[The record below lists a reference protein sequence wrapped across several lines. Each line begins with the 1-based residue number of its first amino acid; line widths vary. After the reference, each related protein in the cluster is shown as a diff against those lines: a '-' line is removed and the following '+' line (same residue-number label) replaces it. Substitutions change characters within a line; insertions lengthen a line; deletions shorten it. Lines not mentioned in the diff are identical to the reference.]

1 MVRILRKKNKNEK
14 SLIKV
19 NENNIF
25 VKIRNFFRKNKKNE
39 TVTESVDKTSTTAEI
54 QREHFKEFIK
64 NIEDERTKLLKLQKQ
79 HRNGEIKEKD
89 LTQVQIKSLC
99 NLYDEQIETI
109 QRSIQY
115 RKQRIL
121 QYKKSL

>member
-1 MVRILRKKNKNEK
+1 MVKILRKKNRDEK

-39 TVTESVDKTSTTAEI
+39 TVIETVDKTLTTAEI
-54 QREHFKEFIK
+54 QREHFKEYIK
-64 NIEDERTKLLKLQKQ
+64 NIEDERTKLLKLQK
-79 HRNGEIKEKD
+79 RYRSGEIKEQD

-99 NLYDEQIETI
+99 DLYDKQIEMM

-121 QYKKSL
+121 EYKKNL

>member
-1 MVRILRKKNKNEK
+1 MVKILRKKNRDEK

-39 TVTESVDKTSTTAEI
+39 TVIETVDKTLTTAEI
-54 QREHFKEFIK
+54 QREHFKESIK
-64 NIEDERTKLLKLQKQ
+64 NIEDERTKLLKLQK
-79 HRNGEIKEKD
+79 RYRSGEIKEQD

-99 NLYDEQIETI
+99 DLYDKQIEMM

-121 QYKKSL
+121 EDRKNI

>member
-1 MVRILRKKNKNEK
+1 MVKILRKKNRDEK

-54 QREHFKEFIK
+54 QREHFKESIK
-64 NIEDERTKLLKLQKQ
+64 NIEDERTKLLKLQK
-79 HRNGEIKEKD
+79 RYRSGEIEEKD

-99 NLYDEQIETI
+99 DLYDKQIEMM
-109 QRSIQY
+109 QRSIQD

-121 QYKKSL
+121 EYKKSL

>member
-1 MVRILRKKNKNEK
+1 MVKILRKKNRDEK

-39 TVTESVDKTSTTAEI
+39 TVIETVDKTLTTEEI
-54 QREHFKEFIK
+54 QREHFKESIK
-64 NIEDERTKLLKLQKQ
+64 NIEDERTKLLKLQK
-79 HRNGEIKEKD
+79 RYRSGEIKEQD

-99 NLYDEQIETI
+99 DLYDKQIEMM

-121 QYKKSL
+121 EYKKNL

>member
-1 MVRILRKKNKNEK
+1 MVKILRKKNRDEK

-39 TVTESVDKTSTTAEI
+39 TVIETVDKTLTTAEI
-54 QREHFKEFIK
+54 QREHFKESIK
-64 NIEDERTKLLKLQKQ
+64 NIEDERTKLLKLQK
-79 HRNGEIKEKD
+79 RYRSGEIKEQD

-99 NLYDEQIETI
+99 DLYDKQIEMM

-121 QYKKSL
+121 EYKKNL

>member
-1 MVRILRKKNKNEK
+1 MVKILRKKNRDEK

-39 TVTESVDKTSTTAEI
+39 TVIETVDKTLTTAEI
-54 QREHFKEFIK
+54 QREHFKESIK
-64 NIEDERTKLLKLQKQ
+64 NIEDERTKLLKLQK
-79 HRNGEIKEKD
+79 RYRSGEIKEQD
-89 LTQVQIKSLC
+89 LTQVQIKFLC
-99 NLYDEQIETI
+99 DLYDKQIEMM

-121 QYKKSL
+121 EYKKSL